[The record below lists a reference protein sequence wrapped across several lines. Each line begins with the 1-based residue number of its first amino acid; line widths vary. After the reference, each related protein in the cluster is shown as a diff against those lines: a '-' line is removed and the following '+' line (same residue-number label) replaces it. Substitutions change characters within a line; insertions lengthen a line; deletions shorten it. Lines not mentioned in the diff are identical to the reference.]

1 MLFDENINR
10 KCLDMNSVL
19 NWEDLQNMFKQILK
33 KTDLNAD
40 LKLKLDMN
48 NIRNYINK
56 SNDNITKDCEFVND
70 VKQIKKIIEN
80 DEKVAEIS
88 I

>member
-56 SNDNITKDCEFVND
+56 SNVNITKDCEFVND

-80 DEKVAEIS
+80 DEKS
-88 I
+88 C